1 MMLDLR
7 EDQARE
13 LELLLEYHTR
23 ELLQQIDHAKARLA
37 AAQQRHAAAQM
48 RAARLENALL
58 DLLDAMG
65 DQEVTPGE

>member
-23 ELLQQIDHAKARLA
+23 ELLQQIDHADDRHFKAELRSRYEFIDEIRQRLRTCLHMETA
-37 AAQQRHAAAQM
+37 T
-48 RAARLENALL
+48 L
-58 DLLDAMG
+58 
-65 DQEVTPGE
+65 

>member
-23 ELLQQIDHAKARLA
+23 ELLQQIDHADDRKFKAELRSRYEFIDDIRKRL
-37 AAQQRHAAAQM
+37 
-48 RAARLENALL
+48 RACL
-58 DLLDAMG
+58 DMQPATL
-65 DQEVTPGE
+65 